1 VRAWRLARKGFA
13 RLGAGARL
21 YGGRWNRRG
30 QAVVYSSE
38 HLSLAVLEVIVH
50 LELALEDFPAD
61 YAKIAIEVPD
71 ALWIE
76 RIQTLPRTAA
86 QAVEIGANWYDS
98 GRAVG
103 LLVRSVMIPEEH
115 NLLLNPGHPDFER
128 IRAWPADLFA
138 SIQDCS
144 ASPDARNESKQGV
157 HA

>member
-1 VRAWRLARKGFA
+1 MRAWRLARRSFA
-13 RLGAGARL
+13 ELDGAGARQ

-38 HLSLAVLEVIVH
+38 HLSLAVLEMIVH

-71 ALWIE
+71 ALRIE
-76 RIQTLPRTAA
+76 RVQSLPKTAA
-86 QAVEIGANWYDS
+86 QAVEIGAHWYDS

-103 LLVRSVMIPEEH
+103 LLVPSVIVPEEH

-128 IRAWPADLFA
+128 IKARPARLFRFDPRLLG
-138 SIQDCS
+138 Q
-144 ASPDARNESKQGV
+144 P
-157 HA
+157 

>member
-1 VRAWRLARKGFA
+1 VRAWRLARRSFA
-13 RLGAGARL
+13 ELDGAGARL

-61 YAKIAIEVPD
+61 YAKIALEVPD
-71 ALWIE
+71 ALRIE
-76 RIQTLPRTAA
+76 RVQRLPKSAA

-103 LLVRSVMIPEEH
+103 LLVPSVIVPEEH

-128 IRAWPADLFA
+128 ITARPARSFRFDPRLFG
-138 SIQDCS
+138 Q
-144 ASPDARNESKQGV
+144 P
-157 HA
+157 

>member
-1 VRAWRLARKGFA
+1 MDLPRENLAAGAKALRQA
-13 RLGAGARL
+13 RWCRARL

-71 ALWIE
+71 AVRIE
-76 RIQTLPRTAA
+76 RIKTLTRTAA
-86 QAVEIGANWYDS
+86 QAVEIGAKWYDS

-103 LLVRSVMIPEEH
+103 LLVRSVIVPEEH
-115 NLLLNPGHPDFER
+115 NLVLNPGHPDFER
-128 IRAWPADLFA
+128 IRARPARPFRFDPRLLG
-138 SIQDCS
+138 Q
-144 ASPDARNESKQGV
+144 P
-157 HA
+157 